1 MTATS
6 LFDWIAEALERGS
19 ALTRL
24 EARGILR
31 LALQKAGAD
40 PKELGESQA
49 FELLESVLPRELESR
64 GIPQAGELCRRLLQD
79 LSALNAPAPGPA
91 PPPSAGTPEAPLS
104 LFDWVSHAVEAETT
118 LSRLEARGA
127 LRLALKDAGVV
138 PERATRRE
146 VEVVLKAVAPK
157 HLHAC
162 SVRDAEAV
170 CGRILTALRT
180 AVVLEDAS
188 RGDSPE
194 DVFGRF
200 GSR

>member
-6 LFDWIAEALERGS
+6 LFDWMAEALERGS

-31 LALQKAGAD
+31 LALQKVGLD
-40 PKELGESQA
+40 PKELAEGQA
-49 FELLESVLPRELESR
+49 LELLESALPQDLEGR
-64 GIPQAGELCRRLLQD
+64 GIAQAGELCRRMRQD
-79 LSALNAPAPGPA
+79 LAALNAPAPGPA
-91 PPPSAGTPEAPLS
+91 PAAAAGAAAAPVT
-104 LFDWVSHAVEAETT
+104 LFDWVSHAVETETS

-180 AVVLEDAS
+180 AVVVEDAPG
-188 RGDSPE
+188 RESPE
-194 DVFGRF
+194 DVFRRF
-200 GSR
+200 GRR